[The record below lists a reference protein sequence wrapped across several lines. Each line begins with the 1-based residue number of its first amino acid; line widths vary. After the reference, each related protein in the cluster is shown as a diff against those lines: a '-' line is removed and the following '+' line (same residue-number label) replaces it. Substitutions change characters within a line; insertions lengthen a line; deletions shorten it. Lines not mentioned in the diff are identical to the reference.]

1 MKNFSIPAT
10 VSRRCIFYIA
20 IMFSLIPMGGY
31 GIGCRAP
38 DAAHRA
44 TKAALRVGTSGDYA
58 PFSETRPTG
67 PAGFSIELAR
77 AYARETGRS
86 IEWVP
91 FSWPSLADDLANGRF
106 DLVLSGIT
114 IRPERS
120 VEGRFGL
127 PLTTSGAIALVEP
140 GHPAHTADDLTRP
153 GLAVAVN
160 AGGHLERT
168 ARGLWPEAR
177 VTAVANNHEVLERLG
192 TDGIEAVL
200 TDTLELN
207 VWLERRPELRTIGP
221 LTSDRKAAWVPI
233 GGELEVRRF
242 DRWTLEAERS
252 GRLAGWRERF
262 GLPNTPTA
270 APVPALLASLDERLS
285 LMIPVA
291 RAKQILARP
300 IEDRARESKVL
311 DAAVRSVQ
319 SEAERGHVA
328 PPPTPD
334 LLRLYRAQIEA
345 AKWIQQ
351 QAMRPSMPLT
361 TAAQRDEA
369 RSALEDRLRPA
380 LIFLGD
386 RIAGLLVVATA
397 DGAPAP
403 SRDAVAR
410 ALARHALP
418 EEHLRALH
426 EALHDVLRGPRSA
439 QPRSTTRDR
448 APTSTGSARQSA
460 QRVKA
465 KGAPRI
471 GISQAK
477 RRWTASRL
485 QEARKVITAA

>member
-1 MKNFSIPAT
+1 MQNFSIPAAL
-10 VSRRCIFYIA
+10 SRGSTRIIA
-20 IMFSLIPMGGY
+20 IMFSFILVGGDS
-31 GIGCRAP
+31 IGCRSS
-38 DAAHRA
+38 DATREE
-44 TKAALRVGTSGDYA
+44 TKPTLRVGTSGDYA

-91 FSWPSLADDLANGRF
+91 FSWPSLAEDLVNGRF

-114 IRPERS
+114 VRPERS

-140 GHPAHTADDLTRP
+140 RHPAQTADDLARP
-153 GLAVAVN
+153 GLVIAVN

-177 VTAVANNHEVLERLG
+177 IEAVADNHEVLERLG

-207 VWLERRPELRTIGP
+207 VWLQRRPQLRAIGP
-221 LTSDRKAAWVPI
+221 LTSDRKAAWAPI
-233 GGELEVRRF
+233 GGEFEVRRF

-252 GRLAGWRERF
+252 GRLAAWRERF
-262 GLPNTPTA
+262 GLPATATA
-270 APVPALLASLDERLS
+270 APVLALLASLDERLS

-291 RAKQILARP
+291 RAKQALARP
-300 IEDRARESKVL
+300 IEDRPRESQVL
-311 DAAVRSVQ
+311 EAAVRSVQ
-319 SEAERGHVA
+319 GEAERSRVA
-328 PPPTPD
+328 PPPTAD

-351 QAMRPSMPLT
+351 QAMLPSVARP
-361 TAAQRDEA
+361 TAARREEA
-369 RSALEDRLRPA
+369 RNALEDRLRPA

-397 DGAPAP
+397 HGASAP

-426 EALHDVLRGPRSA
+426 EALRDVLGSPPRLSRA
-439 QPRSTTRDR
+439 ARRETAPPPAPGARDR
-448 APTSTGSARQSA
+448 APSGSTRRALPGSGS
-460 QRVKA
+460 
-465 KGAPRI
+465 PR
-471 GISQAK
+471 
-477 RRWTASRL
+477 
-485 QEARKVITAA
+485 RKVDGPRADSRRPER